1 MLILY
6 LHNAQRY
13 ILWILMLQITHRD
26 AVAFLVWICLF
37 VCLSFTHNLF
47 YFVFSICLSKIYS
60 LYFCSKTNQTSISW
74 NIGIYIN
81 QTKTLNYNYLWITK
95 NPKTPPRT
103 FVIWTSAMNTDV
115 RMGNLYLLFFKLI
128 FSGYPL
134 EVFIISDGSVAPYL
148 LDPNVEESIP
158 VIPPEVE
165 TVNLTWE
172 AGPDIVSSLPLPDKL
187 NFCTLSHTSIINGDI
202 AWRFSVMTKWT
213 SADTVFIRWSSKGI
227 MLIRN
232 DCY

>member
-13 ILWILMLQITHRD
+13 IWWILMLQITHRD
-26 AVAFLVWICLF
+26 AVAFLVWTDLIRKMRDIYIHICLF

-74 NIGIYIN
+74 NIGININ

-115 RMGNLYLLFFKLI
+115 RMGNLYLLFFLTDI
-128 FSGYPL
+128 LRIP
-134 EVFIISDGSVAPYL
+134 VGSVHYQWWICR
-148 LDPNVEESIP
+148 SI
-158 VIPPEVE
+158 
-165 TVNLTWE
+165 
-172 AGPDIVSSLPLPDKL
+172 S
-187 NFCTLSHTSIINGDI
+187 
-202 AWRFSVMTKWT
+202 AWSQRGGEYTRHSTG
-213 SADTVFIRWSSKGI
+213 S
-227 MLIRN
+227 RN
-232 DCY
+232 R

>member
-13 ILWILMLQITHRD
+13 ILLILMLQITHRD
-26 AVAFLVWICLF
+26 AVAFLVWTDLIRKMRDIYIHICLF

-95 NPKTPPRT
+95 KPKTPQEHLSFEPLQW
-103 FVIWTSAMNTDV
+103 I
-115 RMGNLYLLFFKLI
+115 RMLEWVTYICFFFNWYSQDTRWKC
-128 FSGYPL
+128 
-134 EVFIISDGSVAPYL
+134 
-148 LDPNVEESIP
+148 
-158 VIPPEVE
+158 
-165 TVNLTWE
+165 
-172 AGPDIVSSLPLPDKL
+172 SL
-187 NFCTLSHTSIINGDI
+187 
-202 AWRFSVMTKWT
+202 SVMDL
-213 SADTVFIRWSSKGI
+213 SLHIC
-227 MLIRN
+227 LIPTWRRV
-232 DCY
+232 YPSFHRK

>member
-26 AVAFLVWICLF
+26 AVAFLVWTDLIRKMRDIYIHICLF

-95 NPKTPPRT
+95 NPKTAPRT

-115 RMGNLYLLFFKLI
+115 RMGNLYLLFFNWYSQDTRWKC
-128 FSGYPL
+128 
-134 EVFIISDGSVAPYL
+134 
-148 LDPNVEESIP
+148 
-158 VIPPEVE
+158 
-165 TVNLTWE
+165 
-172 AGPDIVSSLPLPDKL
+172 SL
-187 NFCTLSHTSIINGDI
+187 
-202 AWRFSVMTKWT
+202 SVMDL
-213 SADTVFIRWSSKGI
+213 SLHIC
-227 MLIRN
+227 LIPTWRRV
-232 DCY
+232 YPSFHRK